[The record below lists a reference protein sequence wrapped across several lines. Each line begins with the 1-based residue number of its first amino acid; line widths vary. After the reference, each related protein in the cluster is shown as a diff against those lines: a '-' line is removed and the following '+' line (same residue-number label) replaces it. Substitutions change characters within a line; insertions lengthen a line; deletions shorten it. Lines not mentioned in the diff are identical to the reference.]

1 MEYTSSSS
9 RLSCLLAAVT
19 AVVLLSCCPS
29 LTVAAPGGRKLLEIS
44 LAQQFVVP
52 QTHLRAIHGLRPLKW
67 SNDLADQAARWAG
80 GFKHN
85 CAAASSSGVNVFR
98 GGCDGRRSWQPS
110 DAVAAWAEQADHFD
124 FGAGA
129 CAVGNACAQFEQLM
143 WRMSSQV
150 GCASV
155 QCASGETLMTCHYWP
170 RGNIIGQRPF

>member
-1 MEYTSSSS
+1 MEYTSS
-9 RLSCLLAAVT
+9 RLWCRLAVVAALVLLACSPSSADAV
-19 AVVLLSCCPS
+19 PS
-29 LTVAAPGGRKLLEIS
+29 GGRKLLQLS

-52 QTHLRAIHGLRPLKW
+52 QSHLRAIHGLRPLKW
-67 SNDLADQAARWAG
+67 SSDLAGQASRWAS
-80 GFKHN
+80 GFKSN

-98 GGCDGRRSWQPS
+98 GVGDGRRTWQPS

-129 CAVGNACAQFEQLM
+129 CAAGNMCAQFEQLM
-143 WRMSSQV
+143 WRMSTQV

-170 RGNIIGQRPF
+170 RGNIMG